1 MSLLKLLSL
10 VEYTKKLHLTKTST
24 LSMNSVDQELKF
36 YNLGARSYMRLIVKI
51 PTAHM
56 GRVKRNLVLIAY
68 ESSEG

>member
-1 MSLLKLLSL
+1 
-10 VEYTKKLHLTKTST
+10 
-24 LSMNSVDQELKF
+24 MNSVDQELKF